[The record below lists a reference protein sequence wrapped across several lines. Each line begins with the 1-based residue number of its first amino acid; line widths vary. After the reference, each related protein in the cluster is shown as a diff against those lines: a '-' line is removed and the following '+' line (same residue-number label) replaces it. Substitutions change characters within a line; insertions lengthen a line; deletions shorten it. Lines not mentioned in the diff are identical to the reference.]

1 MGSTKSESSPAH
13 ASCRSGC
20 LYSVS
25 AGSARHRRDPYAI
38 AVVPWVTYWISDQ
51 WNASFDTCIIN
62 RRYIRPLLPGLL
74 AAYGTWWVGFALKTG
89 AQHEPQ
95 KRRWQAPVQ
104 LSPTARSHH
113 LPLAPRWEQRHAIP
127 ILCVRSQKMR
137 DYPGLLSRAE
147 KTAARVMNTLAAK
160 TPSLLTRGI

>member
-62 RRYIRPLLPGLL
+62 RRYYQAAVAGTPRSIRHLVGRLCTENRRPARAAKAAL
-74 AAYGTWWVGFALKTG
+74 AGSSSAIADRSQPSFA
-89 AQHEPQ
+89 
-95 KRRWQAPVQ
+95 
-104 LSPTARSHH
+104 ARS
-113 LPLAPRWEQRHAIP
+113 PLGTTTCHPNSMRTIP
-127 ILCVRSQKMR
+127 K
-137 DYPGLLSRAE
+137 DAGLSRAAVACRE
-147 KTAARVMNTLAAK
+147 NGGQGDEHPGRKNA
-160 TPSLLTRGI
+160 